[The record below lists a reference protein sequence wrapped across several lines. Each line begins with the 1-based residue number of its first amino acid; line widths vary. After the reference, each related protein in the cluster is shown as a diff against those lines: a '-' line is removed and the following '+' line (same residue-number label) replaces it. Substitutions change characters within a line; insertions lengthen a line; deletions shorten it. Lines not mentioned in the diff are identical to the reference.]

1 MNWAVFIL
9 AVIAFWGVLEA
20 LYRWKKEAFASRGI
34 EVQAPVL
41 IWRLARSF
49 GRLESAAG
57 SRAVR
62 ALSLLGV
69 ALTLLAMLLYYFQ
82 IGGTALAKLTGAV
95 SGEARTVQ
103 LVIPGITITGESLLY
118 FIVAASIAIVLHE
131 LAHAVVAVNEG
142 LSLKSAGLALFAVF
156 PAAFVE
162 PDEEE
167 FNRAPRATRIKVLS
181 AGSAVNLVLAFIGL
195 VLVTYM
201 LSAPGGFMVTQ
212 VEPGSP
218 AREAGLM
225 PGMVIVEVNGTRI
238 DSLGRLKSLIPP
250 YEEAVLNVT
259 VEYEGFRRTLLV
271 HKPAN
276 RTTIGVYLKPVGTLL
291 SGLPQ
296 EWYDNLLQL
305 VLWFHGINF
314 GIAIVNAAPLFITD
328 GAKIL
333 EAASEKLPLGRARK
347 PLLYAVQ
354 TATLAILIY
363 VLV

>member
-1 MNWAVFIL
+1 MNWASFIL
-9 AVIAFWGVLEA
+9 AIIAFWGVLEA
-20 LYRWKKEAFASRGI
+20 LYRWRREAFESRGI

-41 IWRLARSF
+41 IWRLAKSF
-49 GRLESAAG
+49 GRIESAAG

-62 ALSLLGV
+62 ILSLLGV
-69 ALTLLAMLLYYFQ
+69 TLTLLAMFLYYFQ
-82 IGGTALAKLTGAV
+82 IGGTALGKLMGTLPR
-95 SGEARTVQ
+95 EARTVQ
-103 LVIPGITITGESLLY
+103 LVIPGITITGESLVY
-118 FIVAASIAIVLHE
+118 FIAAASVAIVLHE

-142 LSLKSAGLALFAVF
+142 LKLKSAGLALFAVF

-167 FNRAPRATRIKVLS
+167 FNRAPRSTRIKVLS

-195 VLVTYM
+195 FLVSYM
-201 LSAPGGFMVTQ
+201 VSAPGGFMVTQ

-218 AREAGLM
+218 ARQAGFV

-238 DSLGRLKSLIPP
+238 DSLGTLKSLIPP

-259 VEYEGFRRTLLV
+259 VEYEGSRRSLLV
-271 HKPAN
+271 YKPAN
-276 RTTIGVYLKPVGTLL
+276 RTTIGVYLKPMGTVL

-333 EAASEKLPLGRARK
+333 EAASEALPLGRARK
-347 PLLYAVQ
+347 PLLYALQVV
-354 TATLAILIY
+354 TLLILIF